1 MEIESSVGGS
11 DLSSQLLH
19 HGAAAN
25 SSSKATTCLPSL
37 DDDESQEGSA
47 EIVYASHSLLNV
59 AHRVEVQ
66 IGTKKETVWT
76 VHQTLRTSSQG
87 STNANTTV
95 STYTAKRVI
104 SCVDRLRGSGADVT
118 TIICGFTDGTVSTW
132 RRQNNKH
139 WIETVLVKADDHDHW
154 DGRSVT
160 DIAGMQKQHDQYCIV
175 TCSSGGAVQYLV
187 QLTST
192 KEISSMERTHLIST
206 PANAVRIHNVASQP
220 NVSLLLVGSAAPR
233 NNKIHVFAMYSDVA
247 NSAVLLTH
255 YSGALSGHED
265 WVTCFDWRSTGSVDH
280 LASGS
285 QDARIR
291 LWKFST
297 ISSPDSILVEN
308 HQIPELSTT
317 TEGGD
322 DEEEDNHEVEVDEGE
337 SRLEVVVPHT
347 SKTSV
352 TLEALLIGH
361 EEGVTSVAWHPNPKP
376 IYGEDMILVSSSMD
390 RSIFIWSEV
399 SGIWAPVSRVGSA
412 GGILG
417 GSIGSSL
424 LGFLNIQLEPR
435 DGRWMMGQ
443 GYGGALHFFS
453 CEPGNC
459 DDNIS
464 VEERAALAPWKAQPC
479 LTGHFADVTDLCWE
493 STAGDYLLTVS
504 NDHTCRAWASLAVT
518 NAVPLEKEEV
528 WVEIARPQ
536 VHGYSIS
543 AIASVSTKDRRHL
556 LVSGADEKEL
566 RVFDATKT
574 FITLL
579 GKLCHSEEDEASHR
593 VDLAFIPSL
602 GLSNKASAAEG
613 AEQDSSGVSESNTQL
628 PLERDLGAVSLWP
641 EIQKL
646 YGHNTELFRLTST
659 AASNVGTENDITPKD
674 TIVASSARARDAE
687 AACIRLWNITENR
700 CLQVLTGGHRST
712 VTAMCFSPDANHLVT
727 SGKDRR
733 LCVWS
738 RINDE
743 FTLSCAMDMA
753 HRRIVWGTHFCPFD
767 SSVFATCSR
776 DGSIKIWKLSNTD
789 GSNQVLQET
798 AAFSSRTLLAS
809 GKPESVTS
817 VAFAPRPVSTGTRS
831 VALLAVGL
839 ENGIV
844 ELWYVP
850 LEAIHGSP
858 ATAYV
863 LPADHCHNAAV
874 TKLAWR
880 PQNESTQGEDFVL
893 AGASSD
899 HGCRIWRIL
908 RSHEQFINI

>member
-1 MEIESSVGGS
+1 METESSAGGS
-11 DLSSQLLH
+11 TLSCQLLH
-19 HGAAAN
+19 HGAAAT
-25 SSSKATTCLPSL
+25 SSSKGTTCIPSL
-37 DDDESQEGSA
+37 DDALGST
-47 EIVYASHSLLNV
+47 EIVYASHSILNI

-66 IGTKKETVWT
+66 VGQKKETVWT
-76 VHQTLRTSSQG
+76 VHQTLRTSSRG
-87 STNANTTV
+87 SANANTTV

-104 SCVDRLRGSGADVT
+104 SCVHRLTGSGADVT

-132 RRQNNKH
+132 TRQNGKQ
-139 WIETVLVKADDHDHW
+139 WDESILVKADDQDFW

-160 DIAGMQKQHDQYCIV
+160 DIAGMRTLDDQYCIV
-175 TCSSGGAVQYLV
+175 TCSSGGAIQYRV

-192 KEISSMERTHLIST
+192 KEIASMERTQLLST
-206 PANAVRIHNVASQP
+206 PANAVRFHNFASQP
-220 NVSLLLVGSAAPR
+220 NSTFLLVGSASPR
-233 NNKIHVFAMYSDVA
+233 NNKIHVFVIYGDAGK
-247 NSAVLLTH
+247 SALPLTH

-265 WVTCFDWRSTGSVDH
+265 WITCFDWRSTGSLDH

-297 ISSPDSILVEN
+297 IASPDLIALESQ
-308 HQIPELSTT
+308 QIPEISTII
-317 TEGGD
+317 EGGD
-322 DEEEDNHEVEVDEGE
+322 DEEDNDEEEVAEGE
-337 SRLEVVVPHT
+337 SRLEVVVPHV
-347 SKTSV
+347 SQTSV

-361 EEGVTSVAWHPNPKP
+361 EEGVTSVSWHPNPKP
-376 IYGEDMILVSSSMD
+376 IYGEDMILISSSMD
-390 RSIFIWSEV
+390 RSIFIWSEI
-399 SGIWAPVSRVGSA
+399 SGIWAPISRVGSA

-424 LGFLNIQLEPR
+424 LGFLNIELEPR
-435 DGRWMMGQ
+435 HGRWMMGH

-453 CEPGNC
+453 CEQEDF
-459 DDNIS
+459 DDTMS
-464 VEERAALAPWKAQPC
+464 VEDRAAVSPWKAQPC

-493 STAGDYLLTVS
+493 SSAGDYLLTVG
-504 NDHTCRAWASLAVT
+504 NDQTCRAWAPLAVS
-518 NAVPLEKEEV
+518 NASPLQKKEV

-543 AIASVSTKDRRHL
+543 AITSVSTKDRRHL

-579 GKLCHSEEDEASHR
+579 RQVCHSEDDEASQR

-613 AEQDSSGVSESNTQL
+613 AEQDSSGVSESITQL

-646 YGHNTELFRLTST
+646 YGHNTELFRLAST
-659 AASNVGTENDITPKD
+659 AASKVGAANDSTQED
-674 TIVASSARARDAE
+674 VIVASCARARDAE
-687 AACIRLWNITENR
+687 AACIRLWNVSENR

-712 VTAMCFSPDANHLVT
+712 VTAICFSPDANHLVT

-738 RINDE
+738 RINDK
-743 FTLSCAMDMA
+743 FTLSCALDMA
-753 HRRIVWGTHFCPFD
+753 HRRIVWGAHFCPFD

-776 DGSIKIWKLSNTD
+776 DGSIKIWKLSNTY
-789 GSNQVLQET
+789 GSNEVLQET
-798 AAFSSRTLLAS
+798 AVFTSRTLLAS

-817 VAFAPRPVSTGTRS
+817 VAFAPKPISSHTSS
-831 VALLAVGL
+831 VALLALGL

-858 ATAYV
+858 AIAYV
-863 LPADHCHNAAV
+863 LPPDHCHIAAV

-880 PQNESTQGEDFVL
+880 PHNKSATKGEDFVL

-899 HGCRIWRIL
+899 HGCRIWRVL
-908 RSHEQFINI
+908 RSHEQ